1 MELCEA
7 RPTDGWCNAAT
18 VHSGSAS
25 IATPRDVYT
34 RLAPG
39 TSSSAAVGAV
49 YPPVYSTN
57 YILRAS
63 RHRRAAPAA
72 AGEFSRR
79 GRSRTATASW
89 TEARVGPYIRYMLMR
104 LAPPLLKTYM

>member
-49 YPPVYSTN
+49 YPPVQYEL
-57 YILRAS
+57 YIESVAS
-63 RHRRAAPAA
+63 PPRGP
-72 AGEFSRR
+72 GGR
-79 GRSRTATASW
+79 GRVFAAWALAYRDGVVDGG
-89 TEARVGPYIRYMLMR
+89 ARGPIYKIYIC
-104 LAPPLLKTYM
+104 